1 MKKIS
6 SRPHLP
12 LNALRAFETAARH
25 LNFTHAAM
33 ELNVTQGAV
42 SRQIKLLEDQIN
54 TLLFHR
60 RHRKLSLTDQ
70 GQALFLT
77 MNQAFDEIAD
87 SLNSLGDQT
96 QELSL
101 KIHPTFAIRWLVP
114 RLHKFQ
120 MRYPEIQIRFTTSNM
135 NADLKRENFDIAVT
149 YRGEDI
155 HGVSRIK
162 ILDEKLT
169 PVCSPTLQQSAH
181 PLRKPDDLVH
191 HLLLHNSPDQRE
203 WKLWAI
209 QTHVSGLLF
218 EKGQVFEID
227 DAALQAATAGL
238 GVALGDRLLVK
249 EDLISGRLIEPF
261 TYVKINT
268 GAYYLS
274 WLDKNMDKPGL
285 IEFKEWLIKEI
296 SLK

>member
-1 MKKIS
+1 
-6 SRPHLP
+6 
-12 LNALRAFETAARH
+12 
-25 LNFTHAAM
+25 M